1 MMKITRKNVKK
12 IMSSYDCLFE
22 ESFISEEEFVFDS
35 LQNSEL
41 LQLLTK
47 TKIKSLHIMNEG
59 EMDWDEPDEEFIKV
73 VDADGNT
80 EELSVDNA
88 DGYKG

>member
-1 MMKITRKNVKK
+1 
-12 IMSSYDCLFE
+12 MSGYACLYE

-41 LQLLTK
+41 LQILSK
-47 TKIKSLHIMNEG
+47 ANIKSLHIMNEG

-73 VDADGNT
+73 VIADENI
-80 EELSVDNA
+80 EESSVDNA
-88 DGYKG
+88 DGDKG